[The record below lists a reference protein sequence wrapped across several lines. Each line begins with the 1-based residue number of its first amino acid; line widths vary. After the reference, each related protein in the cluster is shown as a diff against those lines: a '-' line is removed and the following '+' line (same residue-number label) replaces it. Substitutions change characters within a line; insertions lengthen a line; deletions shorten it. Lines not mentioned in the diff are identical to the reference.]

1 MKQTISILIVAA
13 IMSSCGNSAE
23 NKAISDAKEV
33 AAAIK
38 QMKPGGIPA
47 TAGGWTMTAKFGGKD
62 WSANYLMPLQ
72 ASGRIF
78 GDNNGVSISFPYDRR
93 EMTLGYKNKFS
104 DHNAVD
110 IFTNDDVALWG
121 GYVGWQHLA
130 TARALA
136 APAAAPSPAIPV
148 SVAAAERRDVPIY
161 LTGLGTVQ
169 AFNTVTVKTRVDGEL
184 VKVAFTEGQDVKA
197 GDLLAQIDPRPFQA
211 TLDQAAAKKVQDE
224 ANLANAKLDLQRF
237 SDLATRN
244 FAPKQQVDTQRATV
258 TQLEAQIRGDQAAID
273 SAQTQLD
280 YTTIKSPLTGRT
292 GIRLV
297 DQGNIVHATDAT
309 GLVVVTQLQ
318 PISVVFTLPESEL
331 PSVQAALAA
340 GPVRIYAMDRD
351 SDRQLAE
358 GTIAV
363 LDNQISQT
371 TGTMRLKGTF
381 PNKDGALWPGE
392 FLNIRLLARTAPN
405 VVTVPSSALQRGP
418 NGYYAYVVKPDS
430 TVETRPLKVGQISD
444 GAAIVDD
451 GMAAGEQ
458 VVTAGQYRLQPGAR
472 VEVNSP
478 AAKG

>member
-1 MKQTISILIVAA
+1 
-13 IMSSCGNSAE
+13 
-23 NKAISDAKEV
+23 
-33 AAAIK
+33 
-38 QMKPGGIPA
+38 
-47 TAGGWTMTAKFGGKD
+47 MTATLESSQKPIHRRR
-62 WSANYLMPLQ
+62 WYLLVGI
-72 ASGRIF
+72 AI
-78 GDNNGVSISFPYDRR
+78 
-93 EMTLGYKNKFS
+93 L
-104 DHNAVD
+104 A
-110 IFTNDDVALWG
+110 ALWG
-121 GYVGWQHLA
+121 GYFGRHHHA
-130 TARALA
+130 TANVAA
-136 APAAAPSPAIPV
+136 APAPTPAPAIPA
-148 SVAAAERRDVPIY
+148 SVATAERRDVPIY

-211 TLDQAAAKKVQDE
+211 AYDQAVAKKVQDE

-244 FAPKQQVDTQRATV
+244 FAPIQQVDTQRAMV
-258 TQLEAQIRGDQAAID
+258 AQLEAQIQGDQAAID
-273 SAQTQLD
+273 SAKTQLD
-280 YTTIKSPLTGRT
+280 YTTITSPITGRT

-318 PISVVFTLPESEL
+318 PISVIFTLPESEL
-331 PSVQAALAA
+331 TAVQSALKA
-340 GPVRIYAMDRD
+340 GPVRIFAMSRD
-351 SDRQLAE
+351 DNRQLAE
-358 GTIAV
+358 GTLAV

-381 PNKDGALWPGE
+381 PNQDGALWPGE

-405 VVTVPSSALQRGP
+405 VVTVPPGALQRGP
-418 NGYYAYVVKPDS
+418 DGYYAYVVKPDS
-430 TVETRPLKVGQISD
+430 TVETRPLKVGQVSD
-444 GAAIVDD
+444 GVAIVDD
-451 GMAAGEQ
+451 GIAAGDQ

>member
-1 MKQTISILIVAA
+1 MIDRLEPSQ
-13 IMSSCGNSAE
+13 
-23 NKAISDAKEV
+23 
-33 AAAIK
+33 
-38 QMKPGGIPA
+38 KP
-47 TAGGWTMTAKFGGKD
+47 THRNRRDLLAGLAMVVVV
-62 WSANYLMPLQ
+62 
-72 ASGRIF
+72 SG
-78 GDNNGVSISFPYDRR
+78 S
-93 EMTLGYKNKFS
+93 
-104 DHNAVD
+104 
-110 IFTNDDVALWG
+110 
-121 GYVGWQHLA
+121 YVGWHY
-130 TARALA
+130 RA
-136 APAAAPSPAIPV
+136 APNAAAAPVAAPQPPIPV
-148 SVAAAERRDVPIY
+148 TVATAERRDVPIY

-184 VKVAFTEGQDVKA
+184 LKVAFTEGQDVKA

-211 TLDQAAAKKVQDE
+211 TYDQAVAKKVQDE

-244 FAPKQQVDTQRATV
+244 FAPKQQVDTQRASV
-258 TQLEAQIRGDQAAID
+258 AQLEAQIRGDQAAID

-331 PSVQAALAA
+331 ASVQSALAS
-340 GPVRIYAMDRD
+340 GPVRIFAMDRD
-351 SDRQLAE
+351 DDRQLAE

-363 LDNQISQT
+363 LDNQIAQT

-381 PNKDGALWPGE
+381 PNKDGTLWPGE

-405 VVTVPSSALQRGP
+405 VVTVPPGALQRGP
-418 NGYYAYVVKPDS
+418 DGYYAYVVKPDS
-430 TVETRPLKVGQISD
+430 TVETRPLKVGQVSD
-444 GAAIVDD
+444 GVAIVDG
-451 GMAAGEQ
+451 GMTAGDK